1 MASVK
6 QALVKSSTTRNKADY
21 IRIKT
26 RDNIENGHLLFPCN
40 IKIFSVK
47 KKDLNLSELLEK
59 WAFLIP
65 SSTVFTSPSTIWPRH
80 GHPRSLK
87 SNFYFSLIYLY

>member
-6 QALVKSSTTRNKADY
+6 QTLVKSSTTRNKTDY

-26 RDNIENGHLLFPCN
+26 RDNIENRQLLFPCN

-47 KKDLNLSELLEK
+47 KKRPKFECVTGEAD
-59 WAFLIP
+59 IP
-65 SSTVFTSPSTIWPRH
+65 YPI
-80 GHPRSLK
+80 K
-87 SNFYFSLIYLY
+87 YCIY

>member
-6 QALVKSSTTRNKADY
+6 QALVKSSTTKNKADY

-47 KKDLNLSELLEK
+47 KKDLTLSELLDK
-59 WAFLIP
+59 RTFLIP
-65 SSTVFTSPSTIWPRH
+65 SSTVFTSPSTVWPRH
-80 GHPRSLK
+80 GHRRLLQST
-87 SNFYFSLIYLY
+87 FYFFLLSL